1 MAKYLLQASYTAE
14 GVKGLLKDGG
24 TARVNAASQLLTAL
38 GGTVESFYFALGSSD
53 AYVVVDMPDNATI
66 AAAVFCG
73 QLERCRYREH
83 HGPVDGR
90 RGRRGLRQEPSVPAT
105 RVLVAAAAS

>member
-24 TARVNAASQLLTAL
+24 TARVNAASQLLTVL

-53 AYVVVDMPDNATI
+53 AYVVVDMPDNATM
-66 AAAVFCG
+66 AAAVFAVNSSG
-73 QLERCRYREH
+73 AVTANTTVLLTAEE
-83 HGPVDGR
+83 VD
-90 RGRRGLRQEPSVPAT
+90 EACAKSPAYQPPG
-105 RVLVAAAAS
+105 S

>member
-1 MAKYLLQASYTAE
+1 MEVLHGQVLAAASYTAE

-53 AYVVVDMPDNATI
+53 AYVVVDMPDNATM
-66 AAAVFCG
+66 AAAVFAVNSSG
-73 QLERCRYREH
+73 AVTANTTVLLTAEE
-83 HGPVDGR
+83 VD
-90 RGRRGLRQEPSVPAT
+90 EACAKSPAYQPPG
-105 RVLVAAAAS
+105 S